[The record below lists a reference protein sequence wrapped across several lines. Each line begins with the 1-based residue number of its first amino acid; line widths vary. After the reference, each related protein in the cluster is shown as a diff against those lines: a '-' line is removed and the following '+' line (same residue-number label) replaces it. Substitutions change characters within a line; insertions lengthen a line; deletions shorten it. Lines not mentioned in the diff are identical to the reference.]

1 MQCLGG
7 QLIDEHK
14 RWSTSAKDLLRS
26 KDALRQNRNGKP
38 LHITRLCVVL
48 ECVLRTVLITSI
60 DMVVVVIENRARKEE
75 KVSCDMNDKRSR
87 VEIPA

>member
-38 LHITRLCVVL
+38 LHITRCWFL
-48 ECVLRTVLITSI
+48 S
-60 DMVVVVIENRARKEE
+60 
-75 KVSCDMNDKRSR
+75 VSKALYSSL
-87 VEIPA
+87 VYIWWWW

>member
-26 KDALRQNRNGKP
+26 KDALRQHRNGKP
-38 LHITRLCVVL
+38 LHITTGSQKC
-48 ECVLRTVLITSI
+48 TG
-60 DMVVVVIENRARKEE
+60 
-75 KVSCDMNDKRSR
+75 RSGTTCSLP
-87 VEIPA
+87 EL

>member
-38 LHITRLCVVL
+38 LHNTHYQMLVL
-48 ECVLRTVLITSI
+48 ECVLSTVLITSI
-60 DMVVVVIENRARKEE
+60 YIWWWW
-75 KVSCDMNDKRSR
+75 
-87 VEIPA
+87 

>member
-26 KDALRQNRNGKP
+26 KDALRQNRNEKP
-38 LHITRLCVVL
+38 LHITRCWFL
-48 ECVLRTVLITSI
+48 S
-60 DMVVVVIENRARKEE
+60 
-75 KVSCDMNDKRSR
+75 VS
-87 VEIPA
+87 

>member
-1 MQCLGG
+1 ML
-7 QLIDEHK
+7 
-14 RWSTSAKDLLRS
+14 
-26 KDALRQNRNGKP
+26 
-38 LHITRLCVVL
+38 VL

-87 VEIPA
+87 VDIQREL

>member
-1 MQCLGG
+1 ML
-7 QLIDEHK
+7 
-14 RWSTSAKDLLRS
+14 
-26 KDALRQNRNGKP
+26 
-38 LHITRLCVVL
+38 VL

-87 VEIPA
+87 VDIPA

>member
-1 MQCLGG
+1 MH
-7 QLIDEHK
+7 ERKK
-14 RWSTSAKDLLRS
+14 RTSAKDLLRS

-38 LHITRLCVVL
+38 LHITRCWFLSVSYAL
-48 ECVLRTVLITSI
+48 YSSTSI

-87 VEIPA
+87 VDIPA